1 MSPLSPHFDF
11 IWSDFSATQIVERE
25 RERGGGGER
34 ERERVVEEYVMVTVA
49 VEMHKTTKTRG
60 HACRER

>member
-25 RERGGGGER
+25 RERGGGER
-34 ERERVVEEYVMVTVA
+34 EIERVVEEYVTVTLA